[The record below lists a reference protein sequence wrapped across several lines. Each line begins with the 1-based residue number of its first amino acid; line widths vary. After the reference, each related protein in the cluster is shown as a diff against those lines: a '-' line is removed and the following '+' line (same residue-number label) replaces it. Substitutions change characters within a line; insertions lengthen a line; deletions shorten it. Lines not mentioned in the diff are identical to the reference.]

1 MANTAKVD
9 ISNLAYGCHSLENPF
24 TWKSCLLPSF
34 VKKVIKTPIVY
45 SKKLHRGLAS
55 FRPPISA
62 GPKTG
67 DDESDGDAERSPIE
81 TQIAFEVVDEN
92 EAFWKLFPTKS
103 AGVSQPFFS
112 CYCCCCCCC
121 CCSCYY

>member
-1 MANTAKVD
+1 MCDQIDYILMWTKPVVF
-9 ISNLAYGCHSLENPF
+9 ILR
-24 TWKSCLLPSF
+24 
-34 VKKVIKTPIVY
+34 TPYV
-45 SKKLHRGLAS
+45 LAS

-81 TQIAFEVVDEN
+81 THIAFEVVDEN

-103 AGVSQPFFS
+103 AGVSQHFFIMLMLLYFLIS
-112 CYCCCCCCC
+112 K
-121 CCSCYY
+121 SLEVSF